1 MTESQAQKLGKL
13 VATQRASAGLSV
25 RELAHRL
32 GVARGWVS
40 GVENGRFLDP
50 GAEKLAQLAEV
61 LDIDPADI
69 DRIVQGA
76 MTYGLPQPRAY
87 FRAKYDLTRDEADQV
102 VRYIERLRRRG

>member
-1 MTESQAQKLGKL
+1 MTESQALRLGRV
-13 VATQRASAGLSV
+13 VAARRASVGLSV

-40 GVENGRFLDP
+40 GLENGRFLDP

-61 LDIDPADI
+61 LDIDPAEI

-87 FRAKYDLTRDEADQV
+87 FRAKYALSREEADQV